1 MGIMKDMS
9 VFVSWVTPEIGHDW
23 LYYREKKN
31 KLMYHKLKFKL
42 KKQQKNLTNPKFLNI
57 HAH

>member
-9 VFVSWVTPEIGHDW
+9 VFVSWVTPEKGHDW

-31 KLMYHKLKFKL
+31 KLMYHKILI
-42 KKQQKNLTNPKFLNI
+42 KKTAEKSN
-57 HAH
+57 